1 MPNLEGTYNPRFKLF
16 QRLEKERKPPR
27 YVLQRSVLQSE
38 HELDTATVQGQ
49 QEKEIKE
56 IAEHGALGTDG
67 ERQNT
72 SETLTPTIPSQPQL
86 GHPDSRLERL
96 HSHQLHENV
105 K

>member
-38 HELDTATVQGQ
+38 HELDTATTQGQ
-49 QEKEIKE
+49 QEKE

-67 ERQNT
+67 ERQHT
-72 SETLTPTIPSQPQL
+72 PETLRPTIPSQPQL
-86 GHPDSRLERL
+86 GHPDSRPERL
-96 HSHQLHENV
+96 HSHQLRENV